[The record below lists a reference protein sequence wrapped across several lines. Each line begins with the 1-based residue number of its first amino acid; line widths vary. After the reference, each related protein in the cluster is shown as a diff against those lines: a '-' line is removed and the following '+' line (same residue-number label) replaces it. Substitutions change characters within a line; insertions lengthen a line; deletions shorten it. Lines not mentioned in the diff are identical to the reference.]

1 VAEKRAY
8 CRIVQHADLIENI
21 PQLGVIMKNEMK
33 IEKGYAYPYDTP
45 GLGIE
50 WNWKAID
57 RMRVAPPAILQANV
71 SNATK
76 RRVK

>member
-1 VAEKRAY
+1 
-8 CRIVQHADLIENI
+8 
-21 PQLGVIMKNEMK
+21 VIMKNEMK

-57 RMRVAPPAILQANV
+57 RLRVAPPAVLQANA
-71 SNATK
+71 SNAT
-76 RRVK
+76 RRRAK